1 MEEICS
7 VELVR
12 LQLGEWI
19 SVPPTMLLEDSM
31 ALGLVAVEGSSE
43 VAGNGSTGPSDV
55 QWSLVASSQRL
66 STDWEVIDPE
76 SES

>member
-1 MEEICS
+1 
-7 VELVR
+7 
-12 LQLGEWI
+12 
-19 SVPPTMLLEDSM
+19 M
-31 ALGLVAVEGSSE
+31 ALGLVAVDGSQE
-43 VAGNGSTGPSDV
+43 VAENGNTGPSDV